1 MPDTGARAIF
11 GAGVK
16 EAKGQ
21 ALLGDL
27 VRTPGTWK
35 AGGLGLDP
43 AVLGL
48 LVTRAPPRL
57 SFPFCR
63 GRRLDTVAAKSF
75 QLSGEF
81 SLGYQGGFGGADTA
95 GGGAGGGSAGPLRAW
110 APSRAEGATAVTP
123 YGGGGECVGGSGLS
137 CLFRSPSGQVQE
149 HLPSPSAGE
158 CQNPSTLPF
167 PPSRRPAARPPPQGA
182 SLWEASR
189 PKCPCPLGGLPL
201 TEL

>member
-95 GGGAGGGSAGPLRAW
+95 GGGAGGGQRGSFACLGP
-110 APSRAEGATAVTP
+110 
-123 YGGGGECVGGSGLS
+123 
-137 CLFRSPSGQVQE
+137 
-149 HLPSPSAGE
+149 
-158 CQNPSTLPF
+158 
-167 PPSRRPAARPPPQGA
+167 
-182 SLWEASR
+182 
-189 PKCPCPLGGLPL
+189 K
-201 TEL
+201 